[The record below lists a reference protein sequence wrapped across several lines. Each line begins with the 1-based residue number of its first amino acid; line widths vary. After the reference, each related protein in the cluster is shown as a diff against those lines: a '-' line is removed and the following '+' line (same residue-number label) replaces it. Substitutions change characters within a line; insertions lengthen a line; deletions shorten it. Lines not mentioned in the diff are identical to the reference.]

1 MSNISNSTPPEFSRG
16 AQFLHKL
23 RVLLAA
29 LWLGNLF
36 TVGYMVAPTLF
47 ASLADRA
54 LAGTIAGS
62 MFGVQF
68 WCSLALGSLLLILLL
83 VPPAK
88 GLAKADK
95 ALLILVLAMLALAIA
110 NHFGLRPEM
119 AALREQAG
127 GLAQMSEAMRSRFG
141 LLHGISSVIYLAQSV
156 CGVAL
161 LWRMR

>member
-1 MSNISNSTPPEFSRG
+1 M
-16 AQFLHKL
+16 QKL

-68 WCSLALGSLLLILLL
+68 WCSLVLGLLLLILLM
-83 VPPAK
+83 PGQAK
-88 GLAKADK
+88 EFAKPDK
-95 ALLILVLAMLALAIA
+95 ILLTLVLFMLLLALA
-110 NHFGLRPEM
+110 NHFGMRPEM

-127 GLAQMSEAMRSRFG
+127 GLAQMPEAVRSRFG
-141 LLHGISSVIYLAQSV
+141 LLHGISSVIYLLQSA
-156 CGVAL
+156 CSVAL